1 MEKIHTHY
9 DNLKVARNAPP
20 EVIKAAYRIL
30 SQKYHPDK
38 NPGSKDAERVMALLN
53 TSYEVLSDPVKRKE
67 HDLWIEQ
74 KEFAAFKEAQQR
86 ASSPPPAPASAQ
98 SPPQAP
104 AASGKDTGGLLQH
117 ITKNWYWYGISGV
130 AFFLIAEH
138 DKSQRQSSSYNPSAA
153 YYPPAT
159 YQPAPVK
166 TSNPVYQPSKPPN
179 PPSKTKY
186 ARPLAAPNGSA
197 WPTNASYVHGY
208 KQLNTTG
215 LSELT
220 VDNSRNDSDVF
231 VKLYYL
237 DGPKPYP
244 ARHFY
249 IPAFRSF
256 TVKQVQQGNYDVR
269 YKDLDSGALS
279 RSEPFKLKE
288 TFVQDGIR
296 YSTITMTLY
305 KVRDGNMQTYSLPEE
320 DF

>member
-20 EVIKAAYRIL
+20 EVIKAAYRVL

-38 NPGSKDAERVMALLN
+38 NPGIKDAERVMALLN
-53 TSYEVLSDPVKRKE
+53 ASYEVLSTPMKRKE

-86 ASSPPPAPASAQ
+86 ASSPPPSPPPAQ
-98 SPPQAP
+98 SPPPQAP

-117 ITKNWYWYGISGV
+117 VTKNWYWYGIAGV
-130 AFFLIAEH
+130 AFFLIAED
-138 DKSQRQSSSYNPSAA
+138 DKSRRQSSSYHSST
-153 YYPPAT
+153 T
-159 YQPAPVK
+159 YQPAPVQV
-166 TSNPVYQPSKPPN
+166 SNSVYQPPKPPAS
-179 PPSKTKY
+179 PPKPKY
-186 ARPLAAPNGSA
+186 DRPLAAPNGSV
-197 WPTNASYVHGY
+197 WPRNADYVNGY

-237 DGPKPYP
+237 GSPRPYP
-244 ARHFY
+244 ARYFY

-256 TVKQVQQGNYDVR
+256 TVKQVQSGNYDVR

-279 RSEPFKLKE
+279 RSESFKLNE
-288 TFVQDGIR
+288 TVVQDGIR

-305 KVRDGNMQTYSLPEE
+305 KVRDGNMQTYALPEE
-320 DF
+320 EF